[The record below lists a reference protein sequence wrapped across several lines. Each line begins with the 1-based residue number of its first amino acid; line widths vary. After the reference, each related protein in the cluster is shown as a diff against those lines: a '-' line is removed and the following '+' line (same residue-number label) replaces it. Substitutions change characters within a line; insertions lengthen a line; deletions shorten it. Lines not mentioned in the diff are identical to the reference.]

1 MEYLITNVEMRCMC
15 LIPYINVWERQ
26 ACTFRQDTYSSCV
39 NAIYEYIDFDS
50 FMVDDAEFS

>member
-1 MEYLITNVEMRCMC
+1 MRCMC